1 MPEAQSSY
9 YSQLFTE
16 GLKGL
21 ENETLGP
28 KNGLLWRLLPW
39 EARMGRVLLLS
50 DSWSGKKI
58 GVSGPAAAIQAGGG
72 GGEGRFPGDLQ
83 ARPGK
88 YRLRWEGRK

>member
-72 GGEGRFPGDLQ
+72 GGEGVR
-83 ARPGK
+83 
-88 YRLRWEGRK
+88 RKRVLSKKRADDKNVILF